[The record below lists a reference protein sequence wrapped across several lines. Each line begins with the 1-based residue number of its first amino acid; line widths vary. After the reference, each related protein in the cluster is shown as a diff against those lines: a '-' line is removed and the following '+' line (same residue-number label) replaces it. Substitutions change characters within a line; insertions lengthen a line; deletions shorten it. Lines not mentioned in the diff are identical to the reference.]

1 MLDLLK
7 TLGPWNWLILAA
19 LLFAIETVLPGVHLM
34 WFGVAALIVGVL
46 GLMTGLAWEWQLIAF
61 AILSVITVF
70 LARKYA
76 RSSHAESD
84 TPDLNV
90 RGAEYVG
97 RIVTVEEPIR
107 GGRGKVRVGD
117 TLWLAEGPESPSG
130 SRVRIKGV
138 NGTVLIIERE

>member
-1 MLDLLK
+1 MDLLK